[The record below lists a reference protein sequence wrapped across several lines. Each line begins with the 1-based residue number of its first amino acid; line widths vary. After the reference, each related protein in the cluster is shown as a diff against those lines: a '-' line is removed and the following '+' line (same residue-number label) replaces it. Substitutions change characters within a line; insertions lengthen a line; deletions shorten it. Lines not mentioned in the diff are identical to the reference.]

1 VLRGEPSVNNFV
13 SQRNACRGA
22 GVDFGNRIKALR
34 AEKKLSQRAL
44 SALSGVSHSWIGRI
58 ERGDFGSLSK
68 PKRIAL
74 AQAP

>member
-1 VLRGEPSVNNFV
+1 M
-13 SQRNACRGA
+13 
-22 GVDFGNRIKALR
+22 DFGNRIKALR

-44 SALSGVSHSWIGRI
+44 SALGGVSHSWIGRI